1 LPLMQMSWPEQSSR
15 VVHGPLHDDWAFVM
29 MKGMFM
35 MLKRKTQARK
45 TRFEMWTILI
55 RVERVVAMLFLH
67 IGLLHILPF
76 IYSLKGYF
84 VLEFKFNWVWE
95 I

>member
-35 MLKRKTQARK
+35 MLKRKMEIRK
-45 TRFEMWTILI
+45 TWFEMWTIVI
-55 RVERVVAMLFLH
+55 RVDRVVIFLCA
-67 IGLLHILPF
+67 LQC
-76 IYSLKGYF
+76 
-84 VLEFKFNWVWE
+84 
-95 I
+95 